1 LNLIDFKN
9 VYPRI
14 GCDESGKGDF
24 IGPLVAVALYLNE
37 KDNENSDFIRDSK
50 KLSDS
55 FIMNN
60 IKKLLVLEHSVVK
73 INPFKYNELY
83 LKFKNINKILGWAH
97 ATAINNLI
105 KKKLEPKVIIVDK
118 FGPEFRVLNNI
129 KNDDLK
135 KRIFF
140 FNKAEQDKGV
150 AAASMLARYYFI
162 KEMDILS
169 KKAGIKLPYGASSRV
184 DNVVKELIN
193 KVGKDNLKNF
203 VKLHFKNLKKILD

>member
-1 LNLIDFKN
+1 MNLIDLKDIFPK
-9 VYPRI
+9 I

-37 KDNENSDFIRDSK
+37 KDIENSDFIRDSK
-50 KLSDS
+50 KLSDG
-55 FIMNN
+55 FITKN
-60 IKKLLVLEHSVVK
+60 IKKLLKLKHSVVK
-73 INPFKYNELY
+73 ISPSKYNELY
-83 LKFKNINKILGWAH
+83 SKFRNINKILGWAH

-105 KKKLEPKVIIVDK
+105 KKGSEPKIIIIDK

-140 FNKAEQDKGV
+140 FNKAEYDKSV

-162 KEMDILS
+162 KEMDVLS
-169 KKAGIKLPYGASSRV
+169 KKAGVKLPYGASSRV
-184 DNVVKELIN
+184 DSVVKDLIN
-193 KVGKDNLKNF
+193 RVGKDNLKDF
-203 VKLHFKNLKKILD
+203 VKLHFKNFKKILN